1 MIVFIIMIVGC
12 ISPKAESR
20 TDLRKPKPNNPTLTD
35 RNVGYDK
42 FPSPPFSLT
51 MLDVGQGLCILV
63 QSNNEYMVYDGGG
76 RNQSSKV
83 VSFFKKHKINRIKYM
98 LASHYDD
105 DHIAG
110 LIGLLKT
117 TSVDTAIIPN
127 YKVDTKIYSSFKSAL
142 NAANSV
148 VYAATGKKYKVGDAE
163 FEILYATDGTEEKEN
178 NRSTVIKAT
187 YGNFSCII
195 TGDAERE
202 TERKLVDRQLDLFC
216 DLYVVGHHGSS
227 SSSSFR
233 FVYTM
238 KPNLAFISVGRDNK
252 YGHPTKKVLKIL
264 EKNKVIVYRT
274 DLQGT
279 VNLIHDGSKFNVG
292 TTK

>member
-1 MIVFIIMIVGC
+1 MVFIIMILGC
-12 ISPKAESR
+12 NSQKAKSR
-20 TDLRKPKPNNPTLTD
+20 TDLRKTKPDNPTITD
-35 RNVGYDK
+35 QNDGYEK
-42 FPSPPFSLT
+42 FPSHPFSLT

-63 QSNNEYMVYDGGG
+63 QSNDEFMVYDGGG

-110 LIGLLKT
+110 LIGLLKN
-117 TSVDTAIIPN
+117 TSVNTAIIPD
-127 YKVDTKIYSSFKSAL
+127 YWADTKTYLSFKSAL
-142 NAANSV
+142 NVANSV
-148 VYAATGKKYKVGDAE
+148 VYAETGKKYRVGDAI

-178 NRSTVIKAT
+178 NRSTVIKVK
-187 YGNFSCII
+187 YDNFSCII

-202 TERKLVDRQLDLFC
+202 TERKLVDRHSDLTC
-216 DLYVVGHHGSS
+216 DLYIVGHHGSS

-238 KPNLAFISVGRDNK
+238 KPKLAFISVGRDNK
-252 YGHPTKKVLKIL
+252 YYHPTKKVLKIL
-264 EKNKVIVYRT
+264 EKNKVTVYRT
-274 DLQGT
+274 DIQGT
-279 VNLIHDGSKFNVG
+279 VTLIHDGSKFKVN
-292 TTK
+292 TTKK